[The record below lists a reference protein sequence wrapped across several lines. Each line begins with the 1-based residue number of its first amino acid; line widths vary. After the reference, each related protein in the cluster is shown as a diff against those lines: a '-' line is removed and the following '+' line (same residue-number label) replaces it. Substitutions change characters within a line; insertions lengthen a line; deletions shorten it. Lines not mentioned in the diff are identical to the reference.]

1 MRSVGEI
8 VAPAET
14 ADEHASLQ
22 AEAEEAF
29 LYIWAPTVQTV
40 PLDIGY
46 GCGVSID
53 LGRFTAGA
61 LQLDDRGA
69 RSSLPRNG
77 DAEYWNVQ

>member
-1 MRSVGEI
+1 MCSVGEI

-29 LYIWAPTVQTV
+29 LYIWAPTVPTV

-46 GCGVSID
+46 GCGVRD
-53 LGRFTAGA
+53 G
-61 LQLDDRGA
+61 
-69 RSSLPRNG
+69 
-77 DAEYWNVQ
+77 